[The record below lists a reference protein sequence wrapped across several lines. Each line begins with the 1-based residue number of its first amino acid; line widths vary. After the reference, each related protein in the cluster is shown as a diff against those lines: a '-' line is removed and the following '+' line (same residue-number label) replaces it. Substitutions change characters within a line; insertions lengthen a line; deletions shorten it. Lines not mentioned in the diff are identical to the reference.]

1 MKKTNAK
8 KHKKHTGRYIF
19 IAILL
24 LIAGYM
30 IVQGIRCAAA
40 VKAGRK
46 RMADCGAQTVE
57 LSYGKMSYIDRG
69 EGETILSVHGI
80 FGGYDQAYDTC
91 KNFSDDFRI
100 LAPSRFGYPGS
111 DIMGGGTPAEQAQAY
126 AELLDRLG
134 IDKVYVLSTS
144 AGGSVAIRFALDYPD
159 RTKGLIL
166 YCSGVPKAQK
176 PEKVSSYSGP
186 PAFLCSDYPMFLISQ
201 LFKPIMGMES
211 NVIFEILPMKDK
223 KEGIVF
229 DGDVTNKDHTLHY
242 ENYDLRKLE
251 VPVLIFH
258 AKDDKLAKDY
268 EKVETW
274 SKEIKDCVFLSFEEG
289 GHLMEGH
296 EEEIRQALT
305 EFTEAE

>member
-1 MKKTNAK
+1 M
-8 KHKKHTGRYIF
+8 IL
-19 IAILL
+19 IIILL
-24 LIAGYM
+24 IVAALAVDFIVVRSKAVARFQTYQAIAKT
-30 IVQGIRCAAA
+30 AE
-40 VKAGRK
+40 
-46 RMADCGAQTVE
+46 T
-57 LSYGKMSYIDRG
+57 SYGQVGYIDEGKG
-69 EGETILSVHGI
+69 EPVLVIHGI
-80 FGGYDQAYDTC
+80 CTGYDQGYDVLKDYT
-91 KNFSDDFRI
+91 DTFRVI
-100 LAPSRFGYPGS
+100 APSRFGYPGS
-111 DIMGGGTPAEQAQAY
+111 NMPENATVDMQVEAFV
-126 AELLDRLG
+126 ELLDDLN
-134 IDKVYVLSTS
+134 IEQSFVLATS
-144 AGGSVAIRFALDYPD
+144 AGGTVAQRFALLHPE
-159 RTKGLIL
+159 RCKGLIL
-166 YCSGVPKAQK
+166 YCSGYPELTK
-176 PEKVSSYSGP
+176 PEKEPGMGGP
-186 PAFLCSDYPMFLISQ
+186 PAFFCNDLCMWMISP

-223 KEGIVF
+223 KAGIVF